1 MHWLFATRY
10 LPGVVDVPDEEELE
24 FVELLP
30 EVPVLLL
37 RELDDVFLLLLELG
51 ELVLRSLLLPELEF
65 IRSVVEPVLGV
76 ELLEL
81 PAPGVPGVVLGE
93 V

>member
-37 RELDDVFLLLLELG
+37 RELDDVFLLLLELV